1 MPETEGYH
9 WEIAPLTFG
18 RARIIWTDGASVDDG
33 Y

>member
-1 MPETEGYH
+1 MSEYH

-18 RARIIWTDGASVDDG
+18 RARIIWTDGEYVQRG